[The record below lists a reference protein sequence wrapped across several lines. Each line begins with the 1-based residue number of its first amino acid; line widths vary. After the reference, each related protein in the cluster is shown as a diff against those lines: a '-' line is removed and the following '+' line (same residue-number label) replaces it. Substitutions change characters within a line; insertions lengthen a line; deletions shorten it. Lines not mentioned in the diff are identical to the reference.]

1 MKIEKLRPIPKY
13 IVERIKKKDREL
25 HPAQDGLTRF
35 YSYLAKND
43 GDLIKVTVAVKCR
56 YKNWYCKQVSVHG
69 VHSDR
74 AYVKDMIFNYIAGN
88 IVGWYSEGLTKA
100 PKWYED
106 GEWGWNDD
114 KYFNP
119 HAPIVNL
126 EFLAKFPQYKYAAWE
141 LYKGA
146 EIIQYLRTYEQYPQL
161 EYLMKLGLC
170 DFIKSTQILEKM
182 GKDKKFCKWLAQNR
196 KELAERYF
204 YVSVVLQAYKK
215 GCDLTELQIY
225 TEAKKNLP
233 RHNRKKLILELFD
246 GDAESFYR
254 YVAKHRASIA
264 IYLDYVDACNYLGL
278 DMSLPKN
285 RKPIEFQRWH
295 DIRTDEYRTQKALAD
310 EKERAEMYAKF
321 AVIAEKYLPLQHDKS
336 GEFVAIIA
344 KSPGELLREGE
355 ILHHCV
361 GGMGYGQKFI
371 REETLIFF
379 IRAKETPD
387 TPLVTVEYSLLKKKV
402 LQCYSERNHTPS
414 KPILNYVNNVWLPYA
429 NRKLNRIAA

>member
-43 GDLIKVTVAVKCR
+43 GDLIKVAVAVKCR

-74 AYVKDMIFNYIAGN
+74 AYVKDMIFNYIAGT

-161 EYLMKLGLC
+161 EYLMKLGLS

-196 KELAERYF
+196 KELAARYY
-204 YVSVVLQAYKK
+204 YVAVVLQAYKK
-215 GCDLTELQIY
+215 GCDLAELQIY
-225 TEAKKNLP
+225 TETKKNLP
-233 RHNRKKLILELFD
+233 KHRRRKEILELFD
-246 GDAESFYR
+246 GDAEFFYR
-254 YVAKHRASIA
+254 YVAKHKAGLA
-264 IYLDYVDACNYLGL
+264 IYLDYLDACNYLGL

-285 RKPIEFQRWH
+285 YKPIEFQRWH
-295 DIRTDEYRTQKALAD
+295 DIRTDEYRTAKAIAD
-310 EKERAEMYAKF
+310 EKERAELYAKF
-321 AVIAEKYLPLQHDKS
+321 AVVAEKYLPLQRAQDD
-336 GEFVAIIA
+336 VYIALIA
-344 KSPGELLREGE
+344 KSPAELINEGE
-355 ILHHCV
+355 TLGHCV
-361 GGMGYGQKFI
+361 GRMGYDQKFV

-379 IRAKETPD
+379 IRSVKQPD
-387 TPLVTVEYSLLKKKV
+387 VPLITIEYSLSAHKILQSYGSNHKKP
-402 LQCYSERNHTPS
+402 TPEIHDYIH
-414 KPILNYVNNVWLPYA
+414 KKWLPHA
-429 NRKLNRIAA
+429 NRKLQAIAA